1 MEKYS
6 IALLLVFTTILP
18 VFSNAYATTISV
30 EFDKEEYAFGDSLSV
45 SGQISDFSMPVIA
58 FSIFDPDG
66 KILSAN
72 NLELDSEGNFSK
84 IFSLDSPFYEKTGEY
99 KIKLDYGQ
107 ISQNEFFTITGDVF
121 ESVTSIESIP
131 EIISLTTDKSIYT
144 DQDIVVISGTVSSQI
159 SPTVLIGVYDTFG
172 TPAGFYFGQINSDL
186 EFSSSFLIKAGV
198 NFKIDGTYSIKA
210 HYAEK
215 EKITIFDFFKIIP
228 EIQPETVEQETVEQ
242 ETVEQETVEQETV
255 EQETVEQETVEQ
267 ETVEQE
273 TVEQETVEQ
282 ETVEQETPSEIVELS
297 PIPKIIEPKLIDQP
311 VEPKIIE
318 LEIDNTIFTNLSV
331 EDIELGK
338 ILNQINLDC
347 DSSVFVD
354 MISYYDGM
362 GPALYRLCN
371 FDSSLNFFTNSLNQD
386 PNDVK
391 ILVNT
396 GSAIGKLGDFSKAI
410 FYYDLALDVDST
422 FLPAKNNKANALANL
437 GNLDDAILLYRQIL
451 DENPNSVTTQ
461 KNLAIAY
468 SLVEKSQ
475 NKINT
480 SVVTP
485 IENIDFQE
493 PILVEKTSLINN
505 EKQKPMNFFE
515 QINSVFS
522 SFGNFFNFLN

>member
-1 MEKYS
+1 M
-6 IALLLVFTTILP
+6 FTAILP
-18 VFSNAYATTISV
+18 LVSSAYADTISV
-30 EFDKEEYAFGDSLSV
+30 EFDKEEYTIGDSLSV

-58 FSIFDPDG
+58 FSVFDPDG

-72 NLELDSEGNFSK
+72 NLELDSKGNFSK
-84 IFSLDSPFYEKTGEY
+84 IILLDLPFYEKTGEY

-107 ISQNEFFTITGDVF
+107 ISQNEFFVIIGDTV
-121 ESVTSIESIP
+121 ETPTPIEIIP
-131 EIISLTTDKSIYT
+131 EIVSLTTDKSIYT
-144 DQDIVVISGTVSSQI
+144 DQDTVTISGTVSSQVT
-159 SPTVLIGVYDTFG
+159 PTVLIGIYDTFG

-186 EFSSSFLIKAGV
+186 EFSTSFFVKSGV

-215 EKITIFDFFKIIP
+215 EKIVFFDFFKII
-228 EIQPETVEQETVEQ
+228 PETVEQETVEQ

-273 TVEQETVEQ
+273 TVESQPIQE
-282 ETVEQETPSEIVELS
+282 
-297 PIPKIIEPKLIDQP
+297 IIEPELIEQS
-311 VEPKIIE
+311 VESKPIE
-318 LEIDNTIFTNLSV
+318 SELDDTTFTNLSI

-347 DSSVFVD
+347 DPSIFVD

-371 FDSSLNFFTNSLNQD
+371 FDSSLNFFVDSLIQD

-391 ILVNT
+391 ILVNA

-410 FYYDLALDVDST
+410 FYYDLALDVDSS

-437 GNLDDAILLYRQIL
+437 GNLDDAILLYQEIL
-451 DENPNSVTTQ
+451 DENPTVTTQ
-461 KNLAIAY
+461 KNLKTAL
-468 SLVEKSQ
+468 SLVENSQ

-480 SVVTP
+480 LVQTP
-485 IENIDFQE
+485 VENIDSQE
-493 PILVEKTSLINN
+493 STLVEKNSQINN
-505 EKQKPMNFFE
+505 EKQKPVDFFE
-515 QINSVFS
+515 QVNSVFS
-522 SFGNFFNFLN
+522 SFSTFFNFLN

>member
-1 MEKYS
+1 M
-6 IALLLVFTTILP
+6 FTAILP
-18 VFSNAYATTISV
+18 IVSSAYADTISV
-30 EFDKEEYAFGDSLSV
+30 EFDKPEYVLGDSLSI
-45 SGQISDFSMPVIA
+45 SGQIFDFSMPVIA

-84 IFSLDSPFYEKTGEY
+84 TILLDLPSYEKIGEY

-107 ISQNEFFTITGDVF
+107 ISQNEFFVIIGDVV
-121 ESVTSIESIP
+121 EITAIPIEIIP

-144 DQDIVVISGTVSSQI
+144 DQDTVTISGTVSSQVA
-159 SPTVLIGVYDTFG
+159 PTVLIGIYDTFG

-186 EFSSSFLIKAGV
+186 EFSTSFLVKSGV

-215 EKITIFDFFKIIP
+215 EKTVFFDFFKII
-228 EIQPETVEQETVEQ
+228 PETVEQETVEQ

-255 EQETVEQETVEQ
+255 EQETVESQPIQEIIEPELIEQ
-267 ETVEQE
+267 SV
-273 TVEQETVEQ
+273 
-282 ETVEQETPSEIVELS
+282 
-297 PIPKIIEPKLIDQP
+297 EPKLI
-311 VEPKIIE
+311 ESE
-318 LEIDNTIFTNLSV
+318 LDDTMFTNLSI

-347 DSSVFVD
+347 DPSIFVD

-371 FDSSLNFFTNSLNQD
+371 FDSSLNFFVDSLIQD

-391 ILVNT
+391 ILVNA

-410 FYYDLALDVDST
+410 FYYDLALDADSS

-437 GNLDDAILLYRQIL
+437 GNLDDAILLYQEIL
-451 DENPNSVTTQ
+451 DENPNSATTQ
-461 KNLAIAY
+461 KNLKTAL

-475 NKINT
+475 NKTNT
-480 SVVTP
+480 LVQTP
-485 IENIDFQE
+485 VENIDSQE
-493 PILVEKTSLINN
+493 STLVEKDSPIDN
-505 EKQKPMNFFE
+505 EKQKPVDFFE
-515 QINSVFS
+515 QVNSVFS
-522 SFGNFFNFLN
+522 SFGTFFNFLN

>member
-1 MEKYS
+1 M
-6 IALLLVFTTILP
+6 FTAILP
-18 VFSNAYATTISV
+18 LVSSAYADTISV
-30 EFDKEEYAFGDSLSV
+30 EFDKEEYAIGDSLSV

-84 IFSLDSPFYEKTGEY
+84 IILLDLPFYEKTGEY

-107 ISQNEFFTITGDVF
+107 ISQNEFFVIIGDIV
-121 ESVTSIESIP
+121 ETLTAPIEIIP
-131 EIISLTTDKSIYT
+131 EIISLTTDKSTYT
-144 DQDIVVISGTVSSQI
+144 DQDTVTISGTVSSQVT
-159 SPTVLIGVYDTFG
+159 PTVLIGIYDTFG

-186 EFSSSFLIKAGV
+186 EFSTSFLVKSGV

-215 EKITIFDFFKIIP
+215 EKIVFFDFFKII
-228 EIQPETVEQETVEQ
+228 PETVEQETVEQ

-267 ETVEQE
+267 ETVESQPIQE
-273 TVEQETVEQ
+273 
-282 ETVEQETPSEIVELS
+282 
-297 PIPKIIEPKLIDQP
+297 IIEPELIEQS
-311 VEPKIIE
+311 VESKPIE
-318 LEIDNTIFTNLSV
+318 SELDDTTFTNLSI

-347 DSSVFVD
+347 DPSIFVD

-371 FDSSLNFFTNSLNQD
+371 FDSSLNFFVDSLIQD

-391 ILVNT
+391 ILVNA

-410 FYYDLALDVDST
+410 FYYDLALDVDSS

-437 GNLDDAILLYRQIL
+437 GNLDDAILLYQEIL
-451 DENPNSVTTQ
+451 DENPTVTTQ
-461 KNLAIAY
+461 KNLKTAL
-468 SLVEKSQ
+468 SLVENSQ

-480 SVVTP
+480 LVQTP
-485 IENIDFQE
+485 VENIDSQE
-493 PILVEKTSLINN
+493 STLVEKNSQINN
-505 EKQKPMNFFE
+505 EKQKPVDFFE
-515 QINSVFS
+515 QVNSVFS
-522 SFGNFFNFLN
+522 SFSTFFNFLN

>member
-1 MEKYS
+1 M
-6 IALLLVFTTILP
+6 FTAILP
-18 VFSNAYATTISV
+18 LVSSAYADTISV
-30 EFDKEEYAFGDSLSV
+30 EFDKEEYTIGDSLSV

-58 FSIFDPDG
+58 FSVFDPDG

-72 NLELDSEGNFSK
+72 NLELDSKGNFSK
-84 IFSLDSPFYEKTGEY
+84 IILLDLPFYEKTGEY

-107 ISQNEFFTITGDVF
+107 ISQNEFFVIIGDTV
-121 ESVTSIESIP
+121 ETPTPIEIIP
-131 EIISLTTDKSIYT
+131 EIVSLTTDKSIYT
-144 DQDIVVISGTVSSQI
+144 DQDTVTISGTVSSQVT
-159 SPTVLIGVYDTFG
+159 PTVLIGIYDTFG

-186 EFSSSFLIKAGV
+186 EFSTSFFVKSGV

-215 EKITIFDFFKIIP
+215 EKIVFFDFFKII
-228 EIQPETVEQETVEQ
+228 PETVEQETVEQ

-267 ETVEQE
+267 ETVESQPIQE
-273 TVEQETVEQ
+273 
-282 ETVEQETPSEIVELS
+282 
-297 PIPKIIEPKLIDQP
+297 IIEPELIEQS
-311 VEPKIIE
+311 VEPKPIE
-318 LEIDNTIFTNLSV
+318 SELDDTTFTNLSI

-347 DSSVFVD
+347 DPSIFVD

-371 FDSSLNFFTNSLNQD
+371 FDSSLNFFVDSLIQD

-391 ILVNT
+391 ILVNA

-410 FYYDLALDVDST
+410 FYYDLALDADSS

-437 GNLDDAILLYRQIL
+437 GNLDDAILLYQEIL
-451 DENPNSVTTQ
+451 DENPYSATTQ
-461 KNLAIAY
+461 KNLKTAL
-468 SLVEKSQ
+468 SLVENSQ

-480 SVVTP
+480 LVETHD
-485 IENIDFQE
+485 ENIDSRE
-493 PILVEKTSLINN
+493 STLVEKNFQINN
-505 EKQKPMNFFE
+505 EKQKQVDFFE
-515 QINSVFS
+515 QVNSVFS
-522 SFGNFFNFLN
+522 SFGTFFNFLN

>member
-1 MEKYS
+1 
-6 IALLLVFTTILP
+6 VFTAILP
-18 VFSNAYATTISV
+18 IVSSAYADTISV
-30 EFDKEEYAFGDSLSV
+30 EFDKPEYVLGDSLSI
-45 SGQISDFSMPVIA
+45 SGHISDFSMPVIA

-84 IFSLDSPFYEKTGEY
+84 TILLDLPSYEKIGEY

-107 ISQNEFFTITGDVF
+107 ISQNEFFVIIGDVV
-121 ESVTSIESIP
+121 EITAIPIEIIP

-144 DQDIVVISGTVSSQI
+144 DQDTVTISGTVSSQVA
-159 SPTVLIGVYDTFG
+159 PTVLIGIYDTFG

-186 EFSSSFLIKAGV
+186 EFSTSFLVKSGV

-215 EKITIFDFFKIIP
+215 EKTVFFDFFKII
-228 EIQPETVEQETVEQ
+228 PETVEQETVEQ

-273 TVEQETVEQ
+273 TVESQPIQEITVPELIEQ
-282 ETVEQETPSEIVELS
+282 L
-297 PIPKIIEPKLIDQP
+297 
-311 VEPKIIE
+311 VEPKTIE
-318 LEIDNTIFTNLSV
+318 SEIDDTTFTNLSI

-347 DSSVFVD
+347 DSSIFVD

-371 FDSSLNFFTNSLNQD
+371 FDSSLNIFVDSLTQD

-391 ILVNT
+391 ILVNA

-410 FYYDLALDVDST
+410 FYYDLALDADSS

-437 GNLDDAILLYRQIL
+437 GYLDDAILLYQEIL
-451 DENPNSVTTQ
+451 DENPNSATTQ
-461 KNLAIAY
+461 KNLKTALSI
-468 SLVEKSQ
+468 VEQSQ

-480 SVVTP
+480 LVETP
-485 IENIDFQE
+485 VENIDSE
-493 PILVEKTSLINN
+493 ESTLTEKNSKINN
-505 EKQKPMNFFE
+505 EKQKPVDFFE
-515 QINSVFS
+515 QVNSVFS
-522 SFGNFFNFLN
+522 SFGTFFNFLN

>member
-1 MEKYS
+1 
-6 IALLLVFTTILP
+6 VFTAILP
-18 VFSNAYATTISV
+18 LVSSVYADSISV
-30 EFDKEEYAFGDSLSV
+30 EFDKEEYIIGDSLSV

-58 FSIFDPDG
+58 FSVFDPDG

-84 IFSLDSPFYEKTGEY
+84 IILLDLPFYEKTGEY

-107 ISQNEFFTITGDVF
+107 ISQNEFFVIIGDAV
-121 ESVTSIESIP
+121 ETPTAPIEIIP
-131 EIISLTTDKSIYT
+131 EIISLTTDKSTYT
-144 DQDIVVISGTVSSQI
+144 DQDTVTISGTVSSQVT
-159 SPTVLIGVYDTFG
+159 PTVLIGIYDTFG
-172 TPAGFYFGQINSDL
+172 TPSGFYFGQINSDL
-186 EFSSSFLIKAGV
+186 EFSTSFLVKSGV

-215 EKITIFDFFKIIP
+215 EKIVFFDFFKII
-228 EIQPETVEQETVEQ
+228 PETVEQETVEQ

-267 ETVEQE
+267 ETVESQPIQE
-273 TVEQETVEQ
+273 
-282 ETVEQETPSEIVELS
+282 
-297 PIPKIIEPKLIDQP
+297 IIEPELIEQS
-311 VEPKIIE
+311 VEPKPIE
-318 LEIDNTIFTNLSV
+318 SELDDTTFTNLSI

-347 DSSVFVD
+347 DPSIFVD

-371 FDSSLNFFTNSLNQD
+371 FDSSLNIFVDSLIQD
-386 PNDVK
+386 PNDVR
-391 ILVNT
+391 ILVNA

-410 FYYDLALDVDST
+410 FYYDLAIDADSS

-437 GNLDDAILLYRQIL
+437 GNLDDAILLYQEIL
-451 DENPNSVTTQ
+451 DENPNSATTQ
-461 KNLAIAY
+461 KNLKTAL

-480 SVVTP
+480 LVQTP
-485 IENIDFQE
+485 AENIDSQE
-493 PILVEKTSLINN
+493 STLVEKDFQINN
-505 EKQKPMNFFE
+505 EKQKPVDFFE
-515 QINSVFS
+515 QVNSVFS
-522 SFGNFFNFLN
+522 SFGTFFNFLN

>member
-1 MEKYS
+1 M
-6 IALLLVFTTILP
+6 FTAILP
-18 VFSNAYATTISV
+18 LVSSAYADTISV
-30 EFDKEEYAFGDSLSV
+30 EFDKEEYTIGDSLSV

-58 FSIFDPDG
+58 FSVFDPDG

-72 NLELDSEGNFSK
+72 NLELDSKGNFSK
-84 IFSLDSPFYEKTGEY
+84 IILLDLPFYEKTGEY

-107 ISQNEFFTITGDVF
+107 ISQNEFFVIIGDTV
-121 ESVTSIESIP
+121 ETPTPIEIIP
-131 EIISLTTDKSIYT
+131 EIVSLTTDKSIYT
-144 DQDIVVISGTVSSQI
+144 DQDTVTISGTVSSQVT
-159 SPTVLIGVYDTFG
+159 PTVLIGIYDTFG

-186 EFSSSFLIKAGV
+186 EFSTSFFVKSGV

-215 EKITIFDFFKIIP
+215 EKIVFFDFFKII
-228 EIQPETVEQETVEQ
+228 PETVEQETVEQ

-273 TVEQETVEQ
+273 TVESQPIQE
-282 ETVEQETPSEIVELS
+282 
-297 PIPKIIEPKLIDQP
+297 IIEPELIEQS
-311 VEPKIIE
+311 VEPKPIE
-318 LEIDNTIFTNLSV
+318 SELDDTTFTNLSI

-347 DSSVFVD
+347 DPSIFVD

-371 FDSSLNFFTNSLNQD
+371 FDSSLNFFVDSLIQD

-391 ILVNT
+391 ILVNA

-410 FYYDLALDVDST
+410 FYYDLALDADSS

-437 GNLDDAILLYRQIL
+437 GNLDDAILLYQEIL
-451 DENPNSVTTQ
+451 DENPYSATTQ
-461 KNLAIAY
+461 KNLKTAL
-468 SLVEKSQ
+468 SLVENSQ

-480 SVVTP
+480 LVETHD
-485 IENIDFQE
+485 ENIDSRE
-493 PILVEKTSLINN
+493 STLVEKNFQINN
-505 EKQKPMNFFE
+505 EKQKQVDFFE
-515 QINSVFS
+515 QVNSVFS
-522 SFGNFFNFLN
+522 SFGTFFNFLN

>member
-1 MEKYS
+1 
-6 IALLLVFTTILP
+6 VFTAILP
-18 VFSNAYATTISV
+18 LVSSAYADGISV
-30 EFDKEEYAFGDSLSV
+30 EFDKEEYSIGDSLSI

-58 FSIFDPDG
+58 FSVFDPDG

-84 IFSLDSPFYEKTGEY
+84 IILLDLPFYEKTGEY

-107 ISQNEFFTITGDVF
+107 ISQNEFFVIIGDAV
-121 ESVTSIESIP
+121 ETPSVPIEIIP
-131 EIISLTTDKSIYT
+131 KIISLTTDKSTYT
-144 DQDIVVISGTVSSQI
+144 DQDTVTISGTVSSQVT
-159 SPTVLIGVYDTFG
+159 PTVLIGIYDTFG

-186 EFSSSFLIKAGV
+186 EFSTSFLVKSGV

-215 EKITIFDFFKIIP
+215 EKIVFFDFFKII
-228 EIQPETVEQETVEQ
+228 PETVEQETVEQ

-255 EQETVEQETVEQ
+255 EQETVESQPIQEITEPELIEQ
-267 ETVEQE
+267 SIESKTIE
-273 TVEQETVEQ
+273 
-282 ETVEQETPSEIVELS
+282 SEL
-297 PIPKIIEPKLIDQP
+297 D
-311 VEPKIIE
+311 
-318 LEIDNTIFTNLSV
+318 DTTFTNLSI

-347 DSSVFVD
+347 DPSIFVD

-371 FDSSLNFFTNSLNQD
+371 FDDSLNIFVDSLTQD

-391 ILVNT
+391 ILVNA

-410 FYYDLALDVDST
+410 FYYDLALDADSS

-437 GNLDDAILLYRQIL
+437 GNLDDAILLYQEIL
-451 DENPNSVTTQ
+451 DENPNSATTQ
-461 KNLAIAY
+461 KNLKTAL

-480 SVVTP
+480 LVQTP
-485 IENIDFQE
+485 VENIDSQE
-493 PILVEKTSLINN
+493 STLVEKNSQINN
-505 EKQKPMNFFE
+505 EKQKPVNFFE
-515 QINSVFS
+515 QVNSVFS
-522 SFGNFFNFLN
+522 SFGTFFNFLN

>member
-1 MEKYS
+1 M
-6 IALLLVFTTILP
+6 FTAILP
-18 VFSNAYATTISV
+18 LVSSAYADTISV
-30 EFDKEEYAFGDSLSV
+30 EFDKEEYAIGDSLSV

-84 IFSLDSPFYEKTGEY
+84 IILLDLPFYEKTGEY

-107 ISQNEFFTITGDVF
+107 ISQNEFFVIIGDIV
-121 ESVTSIESIP
+121 ETLTAPIEIIP
-131 EIISLTTDKSIYT
+131 EIISLTTDKSTYT
-144 DQDIVVISGTVSSQI
+144 DQDTVTISGTVSSQVT
-159 SPTVLIGVYDTFG
+159 PTVLIGIYDTFG

-186 EFSSSFLIKAGV
+186 EFSTSFLVKSGV

-215 EKITIFDFFKIIP
+215 EKIVFFDFFKII
-228 EIQPETVEQETVEQ
+228 PETVEQETVEQ

-267 ETVEQE
+267 ETVESQPIQE
-273 TVEQETVEQ
+273 IIEPELIEQSV
-282 ETVEQETPSEIVELS
+282 
-297 PIPKIIEPKLIDQP
+297 EPKLI
-311 VEPKIIE
+311 ESE
-318 LEIDNTIFTNLSV
+318 LDDTMFTNLSI

-347 DSSVFVD
+347 DPSIFVD

-371 FDSSLNFFTNSLNQD
+371 FDSSLNFFVDSLIQD

-391 ILVNT
+391 ILVNA

-410 FYYDLALDVDST
+410 FYYDLALDADSS

-437 GNLDDAILLYRQIL
+437 GNLDDAILLYREIL
-451 DENPNSVTTQ
+451 DENPTSATTQ
-461 KNLAIAY
+461 KNLKTAL

-480 SVVTP
+480 LVETP
-485 IENIDFQE
+485 DENIDSRE
-493 PILVEKTSLINN
+493 STLVEKNPQINN
-505 EKQKPMNFFE
+505 EKQKPVDFFE
-515 QINSVFS
+515 QVNSVFS
-522 SFGNFFNFLN
+522 SFGTFFNFLN

>member
-1 MEKYS
+1 M
-6 IALLLVFTTILP
+6 FTAILP
-18 VFSNAYATTISV
+18 LVSSAYADTISV
-30 EFDKEEYAFGDSLSV
+30 EFDKEEYTIGDSLSV

-58 FSIFDPDG
+58 FSVFDPDG

-72 NLELDSEGNFSK
+72 NLELDSKGNFSK
-84 IFSLDSPFYEKTGEY
+84 IILLDLPFYEKTGEY

-107 ISQNEFFTITGDVF
+107 ISQNEFFVIIGDTV
-121 ESVTSIESIP
+121 ETPTPIEIIP
-131 EIISLTTDKSIYT
+131 EIVSLTTDKSIYT
-144 DQDIVVISGTVSSQI
+144 DQDTVTISGTVSSQVT
-159 SPTVLIGVYDTFG
+159 PTVLIGIYDTFG

-186 EFSSSFLIKAGV
+186 EFSTSFFVKSGV

-215 EKITIFDFFKIIP
+215 EKIVFFDFFKII
-228 EIQPETVEQETVEQ
+228 PETVEQETVEQ

-255 EQETVEQETVEQ
+255 EQETVESQPIQEIIEPELIEQ
-267 ETVEQE
+267 SV
-273 TVEQETVEQ
+273 
-282 ETVEQETPSEIVELS
+282 
-297 PIPKIIEPKLIDQP
+297 EPKLI
-311 VEPKIIE
+311 ESE
-318 LEIDNTIFTNLSV
+318 LDDTMFTNLSI

-347 DSSVFVD
+347 DPSIFVD

-371 FDSSLNFFTNSLNQD
+371 FDSSLNFFVDSLIQD

-391 ILVNT
+391 ILVNA

-410 FYYDLALDVDST
+410 FYYDLALDADSS

-437 GNLDDAILLYRQIL
+437 GNLDDAILLYREIL
-451 DENPNSVTTQ
+451 DENPTSATTQ
-461 KNLAIAY
+461 KNLKTAL

-480 SVVTP
+480 LVETP
-485 IENIDFQE
+485 DENIDSRE
-493 PILVEKTSLINN
+493 STLVEKNPQINN
-505 EKQKPMNFFE
+505 EKQKPVDFFE
-515 QINSVFS
+515 QVNSVFS
-522 SFGNFFNFLN
+522 SFGTFFNFLN

>member
-1 MEKYS
+1 M
-6 IALLLVFTTILP
+6 FTAILP
-18 VFSNAYATTISV
+18 IVSSAYADTISV
-30 EFDKEEYAFGDSLSV
+30 EFDKPEYVLGDSLSI
-45 SGQISDFSMPVIA
+45 SGQIFDFSMPVIA

-84 IFSLDSPFYEKTGEY
+84 TILLDLPSYEKIGEY

-107 ISQNEFFTITGDVF
+107 ISQNEFFVIIGDVV
-121 ESVTSIESIP
+121 EITAIPIEIIP

-144 DQDIVVISGTVSSQI
+144 DQDTVTISGTVSSQVA
-159 SPTVLIGVYDTFG
+159 PTVLIGIYDTFG

-186 EFSSSFLIKAGV
+186 EFSTSFLVKSGV

-215 EKITIFDFFKIIP
+215 EKTVFFDFFKII
-228 EIQPETVEQETVEQ
+228 PETVEQETVEQ

-255 EQETVEQETVEQ
+255 EQETVESQPIQE
-267 ETVEQE
+267 
-273 TVEQETVEQ
+273 
-282 ETVEQETPSEIVELS
+282 
-297 PIPKIIEPKLIDQP
+297 IIEPELIEQS
-311 VEPKIIE
+311 VEPKPIE
-318 LEIDNTIFTNLSV
+318 SELDDTTFTNLSI

-347 DSSVFVD
+347 DPSIFVD

-371 FDSSLNFFTNSLNQD
+371 FDSSLNFFVDSLIQD

-391 ILVNT
+391 ILVNA

-410 FYYDLALDVDST
+410 FYYDLALDADSS

-437 GNLDDAILLYRQIL
+437 GNLDDAILLYREIL
-451 DENPNSVTTQ
+451 DENPNSATTQ
-461 KNLAIAY
+461 KNLKTAL
-468 SLVEKSQ
+468 SLVENSQ
-475 NKINT
+475 NEINT
-480 SVVTP
+480 LVQTP
-485 IENIDFQE
+485 LENVDSQE
-493 PILVEKTSLINN
+493 STLVEKNSQINN
-505 EKQKPMNFFE
+505 EKQKPVDFFE
-515 QINSVFS
+515 QVNSVFS
-522 SFGNFFNFLN
+522 SFGTFFNFLN

>member
-1 MEKYS
+1 M
-6 IALLLVFTTILP
+6 FTAILP
-18 VFSNAYATTISV
+18 LVSSAYADTISV
-30 EFDKEEYAFGDSLSV
+30 EFDKEEYTIGDSLSV

-58 FSIFDPDG
+58 FSVFDPDG

-72 NLELDSEGNFSK
+72 NLELDSKGNFSK
-84 IFSLDSPFYEKTGEY
+84 IILLDLPFYEKTGEY

-107 ISQNEFFTITGDVF
+107 ISQNEFFVIIGDTV
-121 ESVTSIESIP
+121 ETPTPIEIIP
-131 EIISLTTDKSIYT
+131 EIVSLTTDKSIYT
-144 DQDIVVISGTVSSQI
+144 DQDTVTISGTVSSQVT
-159 SPTVLIGVYDTFG
+159 PTVLIGIYDTFG

-186 EFSSSFLIKAGV
+186 EFSTSFFVKSGV

-215 EKITIFDFFKIIP
+215 EKIVFFDFFKII
-228 EIQPETVEQETVEQ
+228 PETVEQETVEQ

-255 EQETVEQETVEQ
+255 EQETVEQETVESQPIQ
-267 ETVEQE
+267 EIIEPELIEQS
-273 TVEQETVEQ
+273 V
-282 ETVEQETPSEIVELS
+282 
-297 PIPKIIEPKLIDQP
+297 EPKLI
-311 VEPKIIE
+311 ESE
-318 LEIDNTIFTNLSV
+318 LDDTMFTNLSI

-347 DSSVFVD
+347 DPSIFVD

-371 FDSSLNFFTNSLNQD
+371 FDSSLNFFVDSLIQD

-391 ILVNT
+391 ILVNA

-410 FYYDLALDVDST
+410 FYYDLALDADSS

-437 GNLDDAILLYRQIL
+437 GNLDDAILLYREIL
-451 DENPNSVTTQ
+451 DENPTSATTQ
-461 KNLAIAY
+461 KNLKTAL

-480 SVVTP
+480 LVETP
-485 IENIDFQE
+485 DENIDSRE
-493 PILVEKTSLINN
+493 STLVEKNPQINN
-505 EKQKPMNFFE
+505 EKQKPVDFFE
-515 QINSVFS
+515 QVNSVFS
-522 SFGNFFNFLN
+522 SFGTFFNFLN

>member
-1 MEKYS
+1 M
-6 IALLLVFTTILP
+6 FTAILP
-18 VFSNAYATTISV
+18 LVSSAYADTISV
-30 EFDKEEYAFGDSLSV
+30 EFDKEEYTIGDSLSV

-58 FSIFDPDG
+58 FSVFDPDG

-72 NLELDSEGNFSK
+72 NLELDSKGNFSK
-84 IFSLDSPFYEKTGEY
+84 IILLDLPFYEKTGEY

-107 ISQNEFFTITGDVF
+107 ISQNEFFVIIGDTV
-121 ESVTSIESIP
+121 ETPTPIEIIP
-131 EIISLTTDKSIYT
+131 EIVSLTTDKSIYT
-144 DQDIVVISGTVSSQI
+144 DQDTVTISGTVSSQVT
-159 SPTVLIGVYDTFG
+159 PTVLIGIYDTFG

-186 EFSSSFLIKAGV
+186 EFSTSFFVKSGV

-215 EKITIFDFFKIIP
+215 EKIVFFDFFKII
-228 EIQPETVEQETVEQ
+228 PETVEQETVEQ

-267 ETVEQE
+267 ETVESQPIQE
-273 TVEQETVEQ
+273 IIEPELIEQSV
-282 ETVEQETPSEIVELS
+282 
-297 PIPKIIEPKLIDQP
+297 EPKLI
-311 VEPKIIE
+311 ESE
-318 LEIDNTIFTNLSV
+318 LDDTMFTNLSI

-347 DSSVFVD
+347 DPSIFVD

-371 FDSSLNFFTNSLNQD
+371 FDSSLNFFVDSLIQD

-391 ILVNT
+391 ILVNA

-410 FYYDLALDVDST
+410 FYYDLALDADSS

-437 GNLDDAILLYRQIL
+437 GNLDDAILLYREIL
-451 DENPNSVTTQ
+451 DENPTSATTQ
-461 KNLAIAY
+461 KNLKTAL

-480 SVVTP
+480 LVETP
-485 IENIDFQE
+485 DENIDSRE
-493 PILVEKTSLINN
+493 STLVEKNPQINN
-505 EKQKPMNFFE
+505 EKQKPVDFFE
-515 QINSVFS
+515 QVNSVFS
-522 SFGNFFNFLN
+522 SFGTFFNFLN

>member
-1 MEKYS
+1 M
-6 IALLLVFTTILP
+6 FTAILP
-18 VFSNAYATTISV
+18 LVSSAYADTISV
-30 EFDKEEYAFGDSLSV
+30 EFDKEEYTIGDSLSV

-58 FSIFDPDG
+58 FSVFDPDG

-84 IFSLDSPFYEKTGEY
+84 IILLDLSFYEKTGEY

-107 ISQNEFFTITGDVF
+107 ISQNEFFVIIGDA
-121 ESVTSIESIP
+121 IETTAVPVEIIP
-131 EIISLTTDKSIYT
+131 EIISLTTDKSTYT
-144 DQDIVVISGTVSSQI
+144 DQDTVIISGTVSSQVT
-159 SPTVLIGVYDTFG
+159 PTVLIGIYDTFG

-186 EFSSSFLIKAGV
+186 GFSTSFLVKSGV

-215 EKITIFDFFKIIP
+215 EKIAFFDFFKIIT
-228 EIQPETVEQETVEQ
+228 ETVEQETVEQ

-267 ETVEQE
+267 ETVESQPIQE
-273 TVEQETVEQ
+273 IIEPELIEQSV
-282 ETVEQETPSEIVELS
+282 
-297 PIPKIIEPKLIDQP
+297 EPKLI
-311 VEPKIIE
+311 ESE
-318 LEIDNTIFTNLSV
+318 LDDTMFTNLSI

-347 DSSVFVD
+347 DPSIFVD

-371 FDSSLNFFTNSLNQD
+371 FDSSLNFFVDSLIQD

-391 ILVNT
+391 ILVNA

-410 FYYDLALDVDST
+410 FYYDLALDADSS

-437 GNLDDAILLYRQIL
+437 GNLDDAILLYREIL
-451 DENPNSVTTQ
+451 DENPTSATTQ
-461 KNLAIAY
+461 KNLKTAL

-480 SVVTP
+480 LVETP
-485 IENIDFQE
+485 DENIDSRE
-493 PILVEKTSLINN
+493 STLVEKNPQINN
-505 EKQKPMNFFE
+505 EKQKPVDFFE
-515 QINSVFS
+515 QVNSVFS
-522 SFGNFFNFLN
+522 SFGTFFNFLN

>member
-1 MEKYS
+1 MF
-6 IALLLVFTTILP
+6 AAILP
-18 VFSNAYATTISV
+18 LVSSAYADSISV
-30 EFDKEEYAFGDSLSV
+30 EFDKEEYAIGDSLSV
-45 SGQISDFSMPVIA
+45 SGHISDFSMPVIA
-58 FSIFDPDG
+58 FSVFDPDG

-84 IFSLDSPFYEKTGEY
+84 IILLDLPFYEKTGEY

-107 ISQNEFFTITGDVF
+107 ISQNEFFVIIGDTV
-121 ESVTSIESIP
+121 EAPTAPIEIIA
-131 EIISLTTDKSIYT
+131 EIISLTTDKSTYT
-144 DQDIVVISGTVSSQI
+144 DQDTVTISGTVSSQVT
-159 SPTVLIGVYDTFG
+159 PTVLIGIYDTFG

-186 EFSSSFLIKAGV
+186 GFSTSFLVKSGV

-215 EKITIFDFFKIIP
+215 EKIAFFDFFKII
-228 EIQPETVEQETVEQ
+228 PETVEQETVEQ

-267 ETVEQE
+267 ETVESQPMQE
-273 TVEQETVEQ
+273 N
-282 ETVEQETPSEIVELS
+282 
-297 PIPKIIEPKLIDQP
+297 IEPELIEQS
-311 VEPKIIE
+311 VEPKYIKSE
-318 LEIDNTIFTNLSV
+318 LDDTTFTNLSI

-347 DSSVFVD
+347 DPSIFVD

-371 FDSSLNFFTNSLNQD
+371 FDSSLNFFVDSLIQD

-391 ILVNT
+391 ILVNA

-410 FYYDLALDVDST
+410 FYYDLALDADSS
-422 FLPAKNNKANALANL
+422 FLPAKNNKANTLANL
-437 GNLDDAILLYRQIL
+437 GNLDDAILLYREIL
-451 DENPNSVTTQ
+451 DENPNSATTQ
-461 KNLAIAY
+461 KNLKTAL

-480 SVVTP
+480 LVETP
-485 IENIDFQE
+485 DENIDSRE
-493 PILVEKTSLINN
+493 STLVEKNPQINN
-505 EKQKPMNFFE
+505 EKQKPVDFFE
-515 QINSVFS
+515 QVNSVFS
-522 SFGNFFNFLN
+522 SFSTFFNFLN

>member
-1 MEKYS
+1 M
-6 IALLLVFTTILP
+6 FTAILP
-18 VFSNAYATTISV
+18 LVSSAYADTISV
-30 EFDKEEYAFGDSLSV
+30 EFDKEEYAIGDSLSV

-84 IFSLDSPFYEKTGEY
+84 IILLDLPFYEKTGEY

-107 ISQNEFFTITGDVF
+107 ISQNEFFVIIGDIV
-121 ESVTSIESIP
+121 ETLTAPIEIIP
-131 EIISLTTDKSIYT
+131 EIISLTTDKSTYT
-144 DQDIVVISGTVSSQI
+144 DQDTVTISGTVSSQVT
-159 SPTVLIGVYDTFG
+159 PTVLIGIYDTFG

-186 EFSSSFLIKAGV
+186 EFSTSFLVKSGV

-215 EKITIFDFFKIIP
+215 EKIVFFDFFKII
-228 EIQPETVEQETVEQ
+228 PETVEQETVEQ

-273 TVEQETVEQ
+273 TVESQPIQEIIEPELIEQ
-282 ETVEQETPSEIVELS
+282 SV
-297 PIPKIIEPKLIDQP
+297 EPKLI
-311 VEPKIIE
+311 ESE
-318 LEIDNTIFTNLSV
+318 LDDTMFTNLSI

-347 DSSVFVD
+347 DPSIFVD

-371 FDSSLNFFTNSLNQD
+371 FDSSLNFFVDSLIQD

-391 ILVNT
+391 ILVNA

-410 FYYDLALDVDST
+410 FYYDLALDADSS

-437 GNLDDAILLYRQIL
+437 GNLDDAILLYREIL
-451 DENPNSVTTQ
+451 DENPTSATTQ
-461 KNLAIAY
+461 KNLKTAL

-480 SVVTP
+480 LVETP
-485 IENIDFQE
+485 DENIDSRE
-493 PILVEKTSLINN
+493 STLVEKNPQINN
-505 EKQKPMNFFE
+505 EKQKPVDFFE
-515 QINSVFS
+515 QVNSVFS
-522 SFGNFFNFLN
+522 SFGTFFNFLN

>member
-1 MEKYS
+1 M
-6 IALLLVFTTILP
+6 FTAILP
-18 VFSNAYATTISV
+18 LVSSAYADTISV
-30 EFDKEEYAFGDSLSV
+30 EFDKEEYTIGDSLSV

-58 FSIFDPDG
+58 FSVFDPDG

-72 NLELDSEGNFSK
+72 NLELDSKGNFSK
-84 IFSLDSPFYEKTGEY
+84 IILLDLPFYEKTGEY

-107 ISQNEFFTITGDVF
+107 ISQNEFFVIIGDTV
-121 ESVTSIESIP
+121 ETPTPIEIIP
-131 EIISLTTDKSIYT
+131 EIVSLTTDKSIYT
-144 DQDIVVISGTVSSQI
+144 DQDTVTISGTVSSQVT
-159 SPTVLIGVYDTFG
+159 PTVLIGIYDTFG

-186 EFSSSFLIKAGV
+186 EFSTSFFVKSGV

-215 EKITIFDFFKIIP
+215 EKIVFFDFFKII
-228 EIQPETVEQETVEQ
+228 PETVEQETVEQ

-273 TVEQETVEQ
+273 TVEQETVESQPIQ
-282 ETVEQETPSEIVELS
+282 EIIEPELIEQSV
-297 PIPKIIEPKLIDQP
+297 EPKLI
-311 VEPKIIE
+311 ESE
-318 LEIDNTIFTNLSV
+318 LDDTMFTNLSI

-347 DSSVFVD
+347 DPSIFVD

-371 FDSSLNFFTNSLNQD
+371 FDSSLNFFVDSLIQD

-391 ILVNT
+391 ILVNA

-410 FYYDLALDVDST
+410 FYYDLALDADSS

-437 GNLDDAILLYRQIL
+437 GNLDDAILLYREIL
-451 DENPNSVTTQ
+451 DENPTSATTQ
-461 KNLAIAY
+461 KNLKTAL

-480 SVVTP
+480 LVETP
-485 IENIDFQE
+485 DENIDSRE
-493 PILVEKTSLINN
+493 STLVEKNPQINN
-505 EKQKPMNFFE
+505 EKQKPVDFFE
-515 QINSVFS
+515 QVNSVFS
-522 SFGNFFNFLN
+522 SFGTFFNFLN